1 MTVFANLDKQFN
13 NVIKYYLDRGF
24 CIPASSQRSSLQ
36 GAITYV
42 DLKHP
47 KDKQHIV
54 RVWLTKDCR
63 RQQIT
68 DDTYYY
74 VNYIDIT
81 AKTYTIPYKGCI
93 DFSINEG
100 LVMSHSRFYVIK
112 SSCAYTDSLDEL
124 INIHKL
130 QINRRKF
137 NAISIES
144 LDHNNH
150 RKEFSIR
157 EVSPNM
163 VDYLMKRINA
173 VHGFKRATASCVDS
187 ISLQKFHTFGGNRC
201 VRGLVRFTF
210 NGHTDSIII

>member
-1 MTVFANLDKQFN
+1 MTVFANLDRQFN
-13 NVIKYYLDRGF
+13 SVIKYYLDRGF
-24 CIPASSQRSSLQ
+24 CIPASSQRSSIQ

-47 KDKQHIV
+47 KDKRHIV

-63 RQQIT
+63 RQQIA

-74 VNYIDIT
+74 THYIDIT

-100 LVMSHSRFYVIK
+100 LVMSRNRFYVIK

-130 QINRRKF
+130 QINRRGL
-137 NAISIES
+137 NVIPVES
-144 LDHNNH
+144 LEHNNH
-150 RKEFSIR
+150 RKEFTIR

-187 ISLQKFHTFGGNRC
+187 ISLQRFHTLEGNYY
-201 VRGLVRFTF
+201 VRGFVQFTF
-210 NGHTDSIII
+210 NGHTGSIII